1 MNIEARF
8 LVTYGKYRM
17 FHELTTYIV
26 NKGEINAFFILY
38 DTDNEDKVKIDS
50 YNDSLK
56 ILEKYAPVEIFP
68 IEPDIENWI
77 IAGIKHE
84 KHYEKREL
92 QKISLEIKFDVEL
105 AKRRN
110 ILFKDFIKKLEVYE
124 KMNSKEDNI

>member
-1 MNIEARF
+1 
-8 LVTYGKYRM
+8 M